1 MRRRFHQVDVF
12 TDEPLRGNPVAVVL
26 DGEGLDDA
34 TMQATAAW
42 TNLSETTFLLPPT
55 DAAAD
60 YRVRIFTPD
69 AELPFAGHPTLGS
82 AHAWLAAGGTPSG
95 TEVVQE
101 CGVGLVRVR
110 RSDGRLAFAAP
121 PSARAEVAP
130 AELDAVLAALD
141 LEAGRVERSQ
151 VLDNGARWLT
161 LQLVDA
167 ATVLALEPDLHA
179 LRALPMVGV
188 VGVHEPSGDTAVEV
202 RAFAPAAG
210 VPEDPITGSL
220 NASVA
225 QWLIDEGVLPGR
237 YVAAQGTC
245 IGRVGRVF
253 VDAADGEVWIGGGTR
268 SLVVG
273 EVDL

>member
-26 DGEGLDDA
+26 DGEGLDDT

-55 DAAAD
+55 DPTAD

-101 CGVGLVRVR
+101 CGVGLVRLR

-121 PSARAEVAP
+121 PSTRTDVAP
-130 AELDAVLAALD
+130 AELDAVLAALG
-141 LEAGRVERSQ
+141 LGAAQVLRSQ
-151 VLDNGARWLT
+151 VLDNGARWLA

-167 ATVLALEPDLHA
+167 STVLELDPDQHA

-188 VGVHEPSGDTAVEV
+188 VGLHEPPGDAAVEV
-202 RAFAPAAG
+202 RAFAPGAG

-225 QWLIDEGVLPGR
+225 QWLTDEGVLPGR

-253 VDAADGEVWIGGGTR
+253 VDAVDGEVWIGGGTR
-268 SLVVG
+268 SLVTG
-273 EVDL
+273 EIDL